1 VRPGA
6 IAVLGL
12 ITTKT
17 GALERR
23 DDLLR
28 RIEEA
33 SRHLP
38 VEQLAISP
46 QCGFASGVE
55 GNDITEDEQWAKLD
69 LMLDVAREVWP

>member
-12 ITTKT
+12 ITTKS
-17 GALERR
+17 GELEDR

-33 SRHLP
+33 SRFLP

-55 GNDITEDEQWAKLD
+55 GNDLTPDEQWAKLD
-69 LMLDVAREVWP
+69 LMLEVAQQVWN